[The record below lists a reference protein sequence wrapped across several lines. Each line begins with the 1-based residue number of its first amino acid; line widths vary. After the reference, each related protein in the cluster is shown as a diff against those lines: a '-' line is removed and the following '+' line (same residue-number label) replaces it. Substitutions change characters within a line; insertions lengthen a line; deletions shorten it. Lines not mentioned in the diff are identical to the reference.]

1 MVVLLVRVKKKK
13 KKKKKKT
20 SQTSRTY
27 IVNELGI
34 LDIKMRISEFPP
46 IKNSFPLSSLRCF
59 SSGCY
64 TKLGS

>member
-13 KKKKKKT
+13 TKTKKT

-27 IVNELGI
+27 IANELGI

-46 IKNSFPLSSLRCF
+46 IENSFPLSSLRCF